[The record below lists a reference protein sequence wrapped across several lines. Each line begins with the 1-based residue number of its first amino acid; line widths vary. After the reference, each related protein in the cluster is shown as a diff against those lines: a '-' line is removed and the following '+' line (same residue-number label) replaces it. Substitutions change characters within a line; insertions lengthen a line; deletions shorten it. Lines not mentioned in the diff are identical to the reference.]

1 MYLAKQGKIRILSKL
16 EVERKMELTK
26 KRKKKEF
33 LTILLFLIVPIAL
46 LVMFTFVPFVNM
58 VRYSLTD
65 WDGLRNTSNFV
76 GVDNYVQLFTRPEY
90 KAVFKNTLY
99 YLIGAIIQIVLAL
112 FLAYL
117 VGSKYKGAD
126 FYKGIIFFPS
136 LLNGVAI
143 GLIFLF
149 FFKEGGTLDSIL
161 TAFGM
166 NADNLPKWIG
176 DANIVNISLV
186 FAMLWRYIGQ
196 NVVIFSGAILS
207 TDKSAL
213 EAASLDGATEW
224 QKFRYIVLPGLK
236 PVIGVGL
243 ILAIKSAISV
253 FELPYIITGGKNGS
267 STFVVQTINTAFQ
280 SRKVGMASAMGI
292 VLLIVIMVIT
302 IFQNK
307 FSSEEEE

>member
-65 WDGLRNTSNFV
+65 WDGLRSTSNLV

-112 FLAYL
+112 FLACL

-136 LLNGVAI
+136 LLNGVAVSMI
-143 GLIFLF
+143 FCNKYGLFPHTSMDCRIRSMINSF
-149 FFKEGGTLDSIL
+149 FICRISSSGTWL
-161 TAFGM
+161 TMA
-166 NADNLPKWIG
+166 
-176 DANIVNISLV
+176 
-186 FAMLWRYIGQ
+186 R
-196 NVVIFSGAILS
+196 S
-207 TDKSAL
+207 TS
-213 EAASLDGATEW
+213 
-224 QKFRYIVLPGLK
+224 
-236 PVIGVGL
+236 
-243 ILAIKSAISV
+243 
-253 FELPYIITGGKNGS
+253 
-267 STFVVQTINTAFQ
+267 
-280 SRKVGMASAMGI
+280 
-292 VLLIVIMVIT
+292 
-302 IFQNK
+302 
-307 FSSEEEE
+307 

>member
-166 NADNLPKWIG
+166 NADNLPRWIG